1 MRRISQQ
8 QLLLRRRNQRA
19 HVARCATLS
28 RLEASESRLAVYA
41 ATAFALLVILTVTG
55 CNPFALYQTRHTG
68 LDFHGQRDIAYYY
81 YPGAS
86 WFIPAQQKHHCP
98 VVVEPQFHGFS
109 ATCWTHWPEPWQPCP
124 PPGYCGPM
132 PHGPE
137 GYYLPPEEIGTPPGE
152 PQPRPALESPSG
164 ARMPQGPT
172 HAPARA
178 AASSRIASL
187 PQVRKGAP
195 AGPAPSVSP
204 PAVQARPTVVS
215 QVDATDQKFVGKHGF
230 SAPEEGAS
238 TAAVIVDLTPG
249 AEAKIGGFSD

>member
-8 QLLLRRRNQRA
+8 QLLQRRRKQFA
-19 HVARCATLS
+19 YVARCATL
-28 RLEASESRLAVYA
+28 RQVEASDSRLAVYA
-41 ATAFALLVILTVTG
+41 AVAFALLVILTTSG
-55 CNPFALYQTRHTG
+55 CNPFAMYQTRHTG

-86 WFIPAQQKHHCP
+86 WFVPAQQKHHCP
-98 VVVEPQFHGFS
+98 VVIEPQFHGFA

-164 ARMPQGPT
+164 ARVPQSPVRGPHRADT
-172 HAPARA
+172 PARIA
-178 AASSRIASL
+178 ALPPSPKRAVTGPAASPRTSAVKAEPIVASR
-187 PQVRKGAP
+187 PNV
-195 AGPAPSVSP
+195 
-204 PAVQARPTVVS
+204 THHE
-215 QVDATDQKFVGKHGF
+215 FVGKHGF
-230 SAPEEGAS
+230 SSPEEGAS
-238 TAAVIVDLTPG
+238 AAAVIVDLTPG
-249 AEAKIGGFSD
+249 AGTKIGGFSD